1 MVGRAANIITGV
13 CHGLSLDVNREA
25 RCDTTTLLSVSP
37 QEKPPTPNQLSR
49 GNPKVPHSTPDS
61 FPFTVVDV
69 AGFLYGFFGVH
80 SGPRG
85 SGPTYIGAGLVTSM
99 DEVLASIKGKIG
111 VDLMLPWW
119 SLAVFAEVGRGLG
132 FERGR
137 EEAWESREGRWFGFL
152 MMGLHILT
160 RGLYRVVRW
169 LHLSLNAAVL
179 IWGMGFILWVPL
191 AEPLIC

>member
-1 MVGRAANIITGV
+1 MYAIPSLPGSRDHHEHKRRKTLVRARQDLRFRRVPKSNYTVVDCLLLSFRPYPPPKPSHATSAKLIRAGSPSRMVGRAANIITGV

-37 QEKPPTPNQLSR
+37 QEKPPTPNQLSW

-111 VDLMLPWW
+111 VDLMLP
-119 SLAVFAEVGRGLG
+119 
-132 FERGR
+132 
-137 EEAWESREGRWFGFL
+137 
-152 MMGLHILT
+152 
-160 RGLYRVVRW
+160 
-169 LHLSLNAAVL
+169 
-179 IWGMGFILWVPL
+179 
-191 AEPLIC
+191 